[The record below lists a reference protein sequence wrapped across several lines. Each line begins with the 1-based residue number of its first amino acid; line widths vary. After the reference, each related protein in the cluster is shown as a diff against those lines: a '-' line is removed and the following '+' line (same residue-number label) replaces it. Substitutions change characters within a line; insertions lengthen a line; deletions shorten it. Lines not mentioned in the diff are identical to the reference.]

1 MVRSYLFP
9 ITCSG
14 SLGEKA
20 EVGLLIITSDP
31 YEKIIL
37 FRPNCSFC
45 HFLPSGQVEVKKERL
60 PKIAYTSL
68 AQEPKL
74 AEAIGL
80 LGLSSKPGKFGRLMS
95 ELSQLRTDSILK
107 VLQGDSLNYT
117 YTFSLPGDRE
127 GSFKNLVLSK
137 INGGYL
143 GFVLEFQAENTFL
156 DMQSYEG
163 KVVKYD
169 LEGNEIFQ
177 ASVKSSKGISGGRT
191 NETCLASVSSVCLE
205 YFQPNHLYRQECMEW
220 ETTITITCFG
230 NANGGG
236 GGTELPGTYIPV
248 SDSGS
253 GETWGGGSGTGGS
266 GSGTSTG
273 GSDGGRYG
281 YDDSDPIGVREPA
294 TWPGAEE
301 GFPYRW
307 WLDDEWLD
315 DNFVLGLDQNRY
327 PSLTEAEK
335 QLVRKYP
342 GQAAM
347 IYRNREKAFSETD
360 RLFPGEPALNDKA
373 DAFRHAF
380 FNAINERDCGKDP
393 VSRESI
399 AKLFFAHESEVPV
412 ELQLEKEMD
421 LWNNTVGQ
429 SIGDVFFPII
439 ASDQAMVSE
448 VLSKLVSGALRYL
461 TPLDF
466 VSSPR
471 WPSGLNGITF
481 DTRLT
486 PTDR

>member
-1 MVRSYLFP
+1 MKKLF
-9 ITCSG
+9 SF
-14 SLGEKA
+14 A
-20 EVGLLIITSDP
+20 LIAVFVIS
-31 YEKIIL
+31 
-37 FRPNCSFC
+37 C
-45 HFLPSGQVEVKKERL
+45 LPEQVEVKKERL

-117 YTFSLPGDRE
+117 YTFSLAGDRE

-156 DMQSYEG
+156 DMHSFEG
-163 KVVKYD
+163 KVIKYD
-169 LEGNEIFQ
+169 LEGNELSQ
-177 ASVKSSKGISGGRT
+177 ASVKSSRSVSGGRT

-205 YFQPNHLYRQECMEW
+205 SFQPNHLYRQECMEW

-230 NANGGG
+230 NATGG

-253 GETWGGGSGTGGS
+253 GETWGGSSGTGGS
-266 GSGTSTG
+266 GSGTSNG
-273 GSDGGRYG
+273 GSYGGRYG

-315 DNFVLGLDQNRY
+315 ENFSLAIDEDYDVQLTPEEKRLIKMY
-327 PSLTEAEK
+327 PA
-335 QLVRKYP
+335 
-342 GQAAM
+342 QAILIKENKDRA
-347 IYRNREKAFSETD
+347 IEET
-360 RLFPGEPALNDKA
+360 RLRFGSNGLNDKS

-393 VSRESI
+393 NSRESI
-399 AKLFFAHESEVPV
+399 AKMFSDAHESEVPP
-412 ELQLEKEMD
+412 ELILEKQMD
-421 LWNNTVGQ
+421 LFNNAVGHD
-429 SIGDVFFPII
+429 IGNVMFPIFTSD
-439 ASDQAMVSE
+439 ASLSE
-448 VLSKLVSGALRYL
+448 ATMNKLSGGELRYL
-461 TPLDF
+461 QPLDKTI
-466 VSSPR
+466 SPPFDLNR
-471 WPSGLNGITF
+471 DGIQDCPVCLNGIISATK
-481 DTRLT
+481 LT
-486 PTDR
+486 PTNQ